1 MGADD
6 PSYGQVR
13 RIDKK
18 YTFGRTVPEE
28 ILMRITKV
36 SYERF
41 DIQLS
46 TPYTIAYETVSKSV
60 NFILKLESEN
70 LIVGYGCAAPDK
82 VVTGETADQV
92 ELAIQNTIIPF
103 LKGKNP
109 FTYISI
115 IEELKQLLKGY
126 ASTLAMVDMA
136 LFDLI
141 SRKADVPLYQFLGGF
156 RSSVPTSVTIG
167 ILSSKETLE
176 QAKEFVRQGFFIL
189 KVKGGLNLEEDIGKM
204 RLLREKF
211 PEIILRFDGNQGYS
225 VEESISFVKAT
236 NEVGIE
242 IFEQPT
248 KIGEEKSLGA
258 VTKNVGL
265 PVMADESI
273 KTLADAFRLAQHQR
287 IDMVN
292 IKIMKV
298 GGIVEGLHVNSVA
311 KSANL
316 EAMVG
321 CIDECRLGISAG
333 LHFALSRPNIQ
344 FADLDGHLDMLN
356 DPFSELFHLKKGILY
371 PTDSPG
377 LGNIN
382 L

>member
-1 MGADD
+1 M
-6 PSYGQVR
+6 
-13 RIDKK
+13 K
-18 YTFGRTVPEE
+18 
-28 ILMRITKV
+28 ITKV
-36 SYERF
+36 LYERF
-41 DIQLS
+41 DIKLA

-60 NFILKLESEN
+60 NFILKLESEG
-70 LIVGYGCAAPDK
+70 LIVGYGCAAPDE
-82 VVTGETADQV
+82 VVTGETAEQV
-92 ELAIQNTIIPF
+92 EQAIQNTIVPL
-103 LKGKNP
+103 LKGRNP
-109 FTYISI
+109 FTYIKI
-115 IEELKQLLKGY
+115 IEELKLLLKDY
-126 ASTLAMVDMA
+126 SSTLAMVDMA
-136 LFDLI
+136 LYDLI

-156 RSSVPTSVTIG
+156 RSSIPTSITIG

-176 QAKEFVRQGFFIL
+176 QAREFVRQGFFIL
-189 KVKGGLNLEEDIGKM
+189 KIKGGLQLEEDIEKM
-204 RLLREKF
+204 KLLREKF
-211 PEIILRFDGNQGYS
+211 PELVLRFDGNQGYS
-225 VEESISFVKAT
+225 VAESIAFVNAT
-236 NEVGIE
+236 DEVGIE

-248 KIGEEKSLGA
+248 KIGKEENLGE

-321 CIDECRLGISAG
+321 CIDECSLGISAG

-356 DPFSELFHLKKGILY
+356 DPFTGLFHLKKGILY
-371 PTDSPG
+371 PSDSPG
-377 LGNIN
+377 LGNVN

>member
-1 MGADD
+1 
-6 PSYGQVR
+6 
-13 RIDKK
+13 
-18 YTFGRTVPEE
+18 
-28 ILMRITKV
+28 MRITRV

-115 IEELKQLLKGY
+115 IEELKQLLNGY

-141 SRKADVPLYQFLGGF
+141 SRKADVALYQFLGGF
-156 RSSVPTSVTIG
+156 RSSIPTSVTIG

-189 KVKGGLNLEEDIGKM
+189 KVKGGLELKEDIEKM

-211 PEIILRFDGNQGYS
+211 PDIILRFDGNQGYS
-225 VEESISFVKAT
+225 VEESISFVDAT

-356 DPFSELFHLKKGILY
+356 DPFTELFHLKKGVLY